1 MANVK
6 PVNKKLAEDGW
17 QIPDE
22 VFDNIGENTE
32 AIFEVREKTR
42 EDVLSKLKK
51 YKKCLIIR
59 PTGYGKTYL
68 LTDLMTMYKKVLY
81 LYPTE
86 VISDTVKNRY
96 ADTNNLSPEDIE
108 TIKKAKSFDNVTLMT
123 YAKLIRMSPED
134 LKKEKYDCIIA
145 DEAHRLGGPKTSS
158 AISMLMRTLPRAHFI
173 GATATP
179 NRTDSLDIVSMFF
192 SGIMCFPY
200 TIHNAI
206 QDGLLK
212 KPNYCYCT
220 YDIETDLKEAA
231 LTAGEDLN
239 DPEVIEVLNRKII
252 ELSEIYNMENVIKH
266 MATKFVPN
274 TSYMKFIVFFSN
286 IEVMHQRTPAVEKWF
301 KDAFPKHTV
310 SSLFIS
316 SRNAKENENV
326 KLLDTLTPRKKHI
339 DLICCVDKLNMGHHA
354 SDLTG
359 VVMFRGTSSN
369 IIFCQQL
376 GRALSAG
383 AKSAALV
390 FDVVDNLHRKAVYEL
405 NETPSDATLISM
417 KKASMS
423 KNQTVWKVHED
434 GTIRDKF
441 GQQAP
446 LTIDDDGKIVDLQG
460 NDTGMYVEPGTT
472 NIITTPAAKE
482 ILNGCNIT
490 ENDINRIDKSQ
501 PLTAE
506 GHIATYREIIA
517 KAAAEPASQ
526 RCRLALLL
534 HFEKW
539 CKSNNVDYKG
549 FETMIKTLKEESK
562 KTEPEQHF
570 MNDFKKFIKKAKI
583 NYPLHDLKML
593 TEYGEDDSDNIPLR
607 ICAIVKNVSVRSI
620 LDIILDA
627 A

>member
-1 MANVK
+1 MAK
-6 PVNKKLAEDGW
+6 QKKTNKTLVENGW

-22 VFDNIGENTE
+22 IYNNIGENTE

-42 EDVLSKLKK
+42 EDVLAKLKK

-68 LTDLMTMYKKVLY
+68 LTDLMKMYKKVLY

-96 ADTNNLSPEDIE
+96 ASTNNLSPEDIE
-108 TIKKAKSFDNVTLMT
+108 TIKKAKTFDNVTLMT
-123 YAKLIRMSPED
+123 YAKLIRMSPSD

-145 DEAHRLGGPKTSS
+145 DEAHRLGGAKTSS
-158 AISMLMRTLPRAHFI
+158 AISMLMHTLPRAHFI

-266 MATKFVPN
+266 MANKFVPD

-286 IEVMHQRTPAVEKWF
+286 IEIMHQRTDAVTKWF
-301 KDAFPKHTV
+301 KDAFPDHSV

-316 SRNAKENENV
+316 SRDKKESDNV
-326 KLLDTLTPRKKHI
+326 KLLDTLTYKKNHI

-376 GRALSAG
+376 GRALSSG

-390 FDVVDNLHRKAVYEL
+390 FDVVDNLHRKAIYEL
-405 NETPSDATLISM
+405 NASTTDEELLAMKRATM
-417 KKASMS
+417 P
-423 KNQTVWKVHED
+423 KNKTLWKIDDD
-434 GTIRDKF
+434 GTIKDQF
-441 GQQAP
+441 GQKAP
-446 LTIDDDGKIVDLQG
+446 LTIDDDGKILDLQG
-460 NDTGMYVEPGTT
+460 NDTGMYVEPGTK
-472 NIITTPAAKE
+472 NIITIPAAKE
-482 ILNGCNIT
+482 ILNSCNIT
-490 ENDINRIDKSQ
+490 EEDLNRVDKSE

-539 CKSNNVDYKG
+539 CKSNNIKYEG
-549 FETMIKTLKEESK
+549 IETMMKTLKEESR

>member
-6 PVNKKLAEDGW
+6 PVNKKLVEDGW

-32 AIFEVREKTR
+32 AIFEVREKTK

-239 DPEVIEVLNRKII
+239 DPKCHQTYGDKVRSKHFIHEVHRFLQQYRSDAPE
-252 ELSEIYNMENVIKH
+252 
-266 MATKFVPN
+266 N
-274 TSYMKFIVFFSN
+274 TSS
-286 IEVMHQRTPAVEKWF
+286 
-301 KDAFPKHTV
+301 
-310 SSLFIS
+310 
-316 SRNAKENENV
+316 
-326 KLLDTLTPRKKHI
+326 
-339 DLICCVDKLNMGHHA
+339 
-354 SDLTG
+354 
-359 VVMFRGTSSN
+359 
-369 IIFCQQL
+369 
-376 GRALSAG
+376 
-383 AKSAALV
+383 
-390 FDVVDNLHRKAVYEL
+390 
-405 NETPSDATLISM
+405 
-417 KKASMS
+417 
-423 KNQTVWKVHED
+423 
-434 GTIRDKF
+434 
-441 GQQAP
+441 
-446 LTIDDDGKIVDLQG
+446 
-460 NDTGMYVEPGTT
+460 
-472 NIITTPAAKE
+472 
-482 ILNGCNIT
+482 
-490 ENDINRIDKSQ
+490 
-501 PLTAE
+501 
-506 GHIATYREIIA
+506 
-517 KAAAEPASQ
+517 
-526 RCRLALLL
+526 
-534 HFEKW
+534 
-539 CKSNNVDYKG
+539 
-549 FETMIKTLKEESK
+549 
-562 KTEPEQHF
+562 
-570 MNDFKKFIKKAKI
+570 
-583 NYPLHDLKML
+583 
-593 TEYGEDDSDNIPLR
+593 
-607 ICAIVKNVSVRSI
+607 
-620 LDIILDA
+620 
-627 A
+627 